1 MPSRLRTTS
10 REAEVPASYRG
21 ILIALPVVVLAAVF
35 WFLLLAP
42 KRDQAAQLEDDVA
55 ALEASVS
62 EQEQLAAAAEQA
74 EKDFPRNYRRVVVLG
89 KAVPEDSDTS
99 SLLVQLTRLANES
112 GVDFRGIELV
122 EPATTGAPQATT
134 PSPAAPVQPSVQEP
148 PSGEPT
154 ASGGSTETSAAP
166 GASSGTPA
174 APAEPTE
181 AAAANL
187 PLGATVGPAGLP
199 IMPYELQFHGDFF
212 AIADFIA
219 KVNEMVELDR
229 DGAPSAFGRLITV
242 DGFTLSTP
250 DETGTTSASSAV
262 LEASFAVTTYV
273 TPGDEGATAGAT
285 PSGPAAPAGA
295 APTSATPESPTA
307 SAPTASAGASV
318 AGVAP

>member
-1 MPSRLRTTS
+1 VR
-10 REAEVPASYRG
+10 ASYRT
-21 ILIALPVVVLAAVF
+21 ILIALPVLALVAAF

-42 KRDQAAQLEDDVA
+42 KREEAAQLEDDVA

-62 EQEQLAAAAEQA
+62 EQEQLAAAAEVA

-112 GVDFRGIELV
+112 HVDFRGIELA
-122 EPATTGAPQATT
+122 EPATTGAPPATAA
-134 PSPAAPVQPSVQEP
+134 SPAAPVQPSAEEP
-148 PSGEPT
+148 PTEEAASGE
-154 ASGGSTETSAAP
+154 ST
-166 GASSGTPA
+166 GTPAA

-181 AAAANL
+181 AAVANL
-187 PLGATVGPAGLP
+187 PLGATVGAAGLP
-199 IMPYELQFHGDFF
+199 IMPYELQFQGDFF
-212 AIADFIA
+212 AIADFVA

-229 DGAPSAFGRLITV
+229 EGAPTAFGRLVTI

-273 TPGDEGATAGAT
+273 TPGDEGATAGAS
-285 PSGPAAPAGA
+285 PSGPAAPDAA
-295 APTSATPESPTA
+295 APASTTPESTTP
-307 SAPTASAGASV
+307 SAPTASAGAAV
-318 AGVAP
+318 AGAAP